1 MKRLSLT
8 RLLPRL
14 VLTIGIALLLTPMAY
29 AGGGA
34 VSHHYAPPP
43 LDAGSAL
50 PNPDYIA
57 PVNREV
63 SARTSGNGFDWTDA
77 AIGAAGTFGLLLVAT
92 SSGFVLRRSR
102 KRGLAV

>member
-34 VSHHYAPPP
+34 VSQEAE
-43 LDAGSAL
+43 GNCQESREGAL
-50 PNPDYIA
+50 GGLT
-57 PVNREV
+57 
-63 SARTSGNGFDWTDA
+63 ARYV
-77 AIGAAGTFGLLLVAT
+77 FGY
-92 SSGFVLRRSR
+92 
-102 KRGLAV
+102 